1 MPSYYTSDPFSI
13 FCGQT
18 GNTTNLTASGS
29 SITNTRW
36 YIQNNDRWEPLV
48 YASDWERL
56 YVSDWARQ
64 YSARFVNNDYI
75 YVQSSDEFEITNI
88 NIEPVPELTEEIME
102 EVL

>member
-1 MPSYYTSDPFSI
+1 MPSYYASDPFSI
-13 FCGQT
+13 FCGQA
-18 GNTTNLTASGS
+18 GSTTNLTTSDR
-29 SITNTRW
+29 SITTES
-36 YIQNNDRWEPLV
+36 II

-56 YVSDWARQ
+56 YVSNWARQ
-64 YSARFVNNDYI
+64 YSARFVNNDYG